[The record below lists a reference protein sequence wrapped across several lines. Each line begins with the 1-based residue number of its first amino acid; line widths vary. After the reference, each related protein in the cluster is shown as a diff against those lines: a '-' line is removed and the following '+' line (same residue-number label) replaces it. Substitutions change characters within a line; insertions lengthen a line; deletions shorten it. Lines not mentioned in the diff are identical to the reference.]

1 MADITKTIQS
11 KRIVKGNT
19 FKITIPMQQIT
30 GYDSAN
36 NPILTDVDLT
46 GYEADTSVTLH
57 SMYGKTV
64 KDFTISGIHVS
75 FTVDGDLNN
84 GQYDIEVKTVKN
96 GQKLRM
102 DLKNALRIVNYNEDA
117 DLPSGVE
124 FGVNTYT
131 LQPQIIFAV
140 GKDGDNGKSAYEL
153 AKENGFAGTVAEWL
167 ASLKGLQGYKGD
179 KGDAGIQGIQ
189 GEQGEK
195 GDKGDAFTFADFTD
209 EEIAALQKPATD
221 AAVAANSTLNMLS
234 STLSEEEF
242 VMSASASILC
252 GWWNVA
258 SPPQATAEQQYWWD
272 GASMHVSVAVLDKKG
287 VITGYTWNPLAL
299 SDTAV
304 YIDSSTSAVYK
315 YKNGVMVSFSNITAV
330 IALQLHGINEVLTKI
345 NAEV

>member
-1 MADITKTIQS
+1 MADITKTLKS
-11 KRIVKGNT
+11 TRVVKGNT

-46 GYEADTSVTLH
+46 GCEADTSVTLY

-64 KDFTISGIHVS
+64 KEFTISGINIS
-75 FTVDGDLNN
+75 FAVDGDLNN

-102 DLKNALRIVNYNEDA
+102 DLKNALKIVNYNEDA

-124 FGVNTYT
+124 FGVNTYV

-140 GKDGDNGKSAYEL
+140 GKD
-153 AKENGFAGTVAEWL
+153 
-167 ASLKGLQGYKGD
+167 
-179 KGDAGIQGIQ
+179 
-189 GEQGEK
+189 GEK
-195 GDKGDAFTFADFTD
+195 GDKGDAFTFADFTS
-209 EEIAALQKPATD
+209 EQIVELQKPATD

-258 SPPQATAEQQYWWD
+258 SPPQATADHQYWWD
-272 GASMHVSVAVLDKKG
+272 GASMHVSVAVLGTKG
-287 VITGYTWNPLAL
+287 VITGYKWNPLAL

>member
-1 MADITKTIQS
+1 MSDLTKTALS
-11 KRIVKGNT
+11 RKIVKGNT
-19 FKITIPMQQIT
+19 FGIKIPMQQIT
-30 GYDSAN
+30 GYDSQN
-36 NPILTDVDLT
+36 NPMLADVDLT
-46 GYEADTSVTLH
+46 GCEADTSVTLH

-64 KDFTISGIHVS
+64 KDFTISGINIS
-75 FTVDGDLNN
+75 FAVDGDLNN

-102 DLKNALRIVNYNEDA
+102 DLKNAFRIVNYNEDA
-117 DLPSGVE
+117 DLPSGTE
-124 FGVNTYT
+124 FGVDTYT
-131 LQPQIIFAV
+131 LQPQIVFAV

-195 GDKGDAFTFADFTD
+195 GDKGDAFTFADFTS
-209 EEIAALQKPATD
+209 EQIVELQKPATD

-252 GWWNVA
+252 TWWGVTSTPNA
-258 SPPQATAEQQYWWD
+258 AAEGQYWYD
-272 GASMHVSVAVLDKKG
+272 GTGLHISVAVINTQG
-287 VITGYTWNPLAL
+287 VITGYAWNAFDL
-299 SDTAV
+299 SATSV
-304 YIDSSTSAVYK
+304 YINSATSAVYR
-315 YKNGVMVSFSNITAV
+315 YLNNVMAELTDSVAV
-330 IALQLHGINEVLTKI
+330 IALQLAGLNKILNNINGI
-345 NAEV
+345 

>member
-1 MADITKTIQS
+1 MSDLTKTALS
-11 KRIVKGNT
+11 RKIVKGNT
-19 FKITIPMQQIT
+19 FGIKIPMQQIT
-30 GYDSAN
+30 GYDSQN
-36 NPILTDVDLT
+36 NPMLADVDLT
-46 GYEADTSVTLH
+46 GCEADTSVTLH

-64 KDFTISGIHVS
+64 KDFTISGINIS
-75 FTVDGDLNN
+75 FAVDGDLNN

-102 DLKNALRIVNYNEDA
+102 DLKNAFRIVNYNEDA
-117 DLPSGVE
+117 DLPSGTE
-124 FGVNTYT
+124 FGVDTYT
-131 LQPQIIFAV
+131 LQPQIVFAV

-195 GDKGDAFTFADFTD
+195 GDKGDAFTFADFTS
-209 EEIAALQKPATD
+209 EQIVELQKPATD

-272 GASMHVSVAVLDKKG
+272 GAGLHVSSAVTNTKG
-287 VITGYTWNPLAL
+287 VITGYAWNTFDL
-299 SDTAV
+299 STTTV
-304 YIDSSTSAVYK
+304 YIDSTTSAAYK
-315 YKNGVMVSFSNITAV
+315 YKDGAMVALTNAV
-330 IALQLHGINEVLTKI
+330 AAIACQLRGINEVLSKI
-345 NAEV
+345 NGGV